1 MRLQSDPHS
10 IIYDTAAQVV
20 STINSFVPTLTDAA
34 RGTIHDAIIAYCD
47 NDVERVD
54 HALLY
59 ARMVYRET
67 KTEGFNPV
75 AALMYGMTPPTD
87 DSGSNLFK
95 FVSQM
100 SGDDITDIRT
110 VGLAKVE
117 MALNIRDTIPEYELS
132 QFTPDKHEGARQLLY
147 GLAHVIAEST
157 GVEGKFLQGQGDR
170 RTLEVPSPTVM
181 VASGILPTLIQVVND
196 MDGMEHM
203 PGELLIT
210 LYHDDLVGALPDAGV
225 YHEYAKK
232 LSDAAVMAS

>member
-20 STINSFVPTLTDAA
+20 STINSFVPSLTDSA

-47 NDVERVD
+47 NDVSRVD

-59 ARMVYRET
+59 ARMVYREN
-67 KTEGFNPV
+67 KTDGFNPV
-75 AALMYGMTPPTD
+75 AALMYGMTPPS
-87 DSGSNLFK
+87 DSSGINLFK
-95 FVSQM
+95 FVSHM

-110 VGLAKVE
+110 VEAAKTE
-117 MALNIRDTIPEYELS
+117 LALNIRDTIPEYELS

-181 VASGILPTLIQVVND
+181 VASGILPTLIHVVND

-210 LYHDDLVGALPDAGV
+210 LYHDDLVDALPDAGV
-225 YHEYAKK
+225 YRDYTKK
-232 LSDAAVMAS
+232 LADASVMAS

>member
-20 STINSFVPTLTDAA
+20 STINSFVPSLTDSA

-47 NDVERVD
+47 NDVSRVD

-59 ARMVYRET
+59 ARVVYREN
-67 KTEGFNPV
+67 KTDGFNPV
-75 AALMYGMTPPTD
+75 AALMYGMTPPSD
-87 DSGSNLFK
+87 AAGINLFK
-95 FVSQM
+95 FVSHM

-110 VGLAKVE
+110 VEAAKTE
-117 MALNIRDTIPEYELS
+117 LALNIRDTIPEYELS

-181 VASGILPTLIQVVND
+181 VASGILPTLIHVVND

-210 LYHDDLVGALPDAGV
+210 LYHDDLVDALPDAGV
-225 YHEYAKK
+225 YRDYTKK
-232 LSDAAVMAS
+232 LADASVMAS